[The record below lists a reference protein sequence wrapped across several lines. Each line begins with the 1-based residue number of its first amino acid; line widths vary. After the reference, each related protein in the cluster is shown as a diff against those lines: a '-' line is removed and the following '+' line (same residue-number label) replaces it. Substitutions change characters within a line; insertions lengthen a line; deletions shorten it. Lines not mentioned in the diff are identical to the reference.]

1 MKRTGRRIVGLLP
14 ILFLVSAC
22 ATAPI
27 TGRSQLIIVSD
38 TEERRMGLQAY
49 QDVLKKA
56 KLSKDPK
63 QVEMVERVGRRI
75 AQSAEREF
83 HVGYP
88 WEFSV
93 IDDDKEVN
101 AFALPGGKVAVY
113 TGILPVAQDD
123 AGLATVMAHEVA
135 HAIARHGA
143 ERMSTGLLAKLGGE
157 ILSAGSSSPEA
168 VQAAY
173 GLGAN
178 LGVLLPFDRRQE
190 SEADHIGL
198 ILMAKAGYDPRT
210 AVTFWQRMA
219 KIGSEKGQP
228 PEFLSTHPA
237 DERRIARIKE
247 WLPEA
252 LGVYKP

>member
-1 MKRTGRRIVGLLP
+1 MRKSVTVG
-14 ILFLVSAC
+14 FLVIVLAGC
-22 ATAPI
+22 ATAPV

-38 TEERRMGLQAY
+38 AEERQMGLSAY

-56 KLSKDPK
+56 KLSKDAK
-63 QVEMVERVGRRI
+63 QIEGVERVGRRI
-75 AQSAEREF
+75 AQAAERQF
-83 HVGYP
+83 HVGYD
-88 WEFSV
+88 WSFSV
-93 IDDDKEVN
+93 IDDDKQVN
-101 AFALPGGKVAVY
+101 AFCLPGGKVAVY
-113 TGILPVAQDD
+113 TGILPVAGDD
-123 AGLATVMAHEVA
+123 ASLATVMAHEVA

-143 ERMSTGLLAKLGGE
+143 ERMTTGLLTQAGGQILAAGLG
-157 ILSAGSSSPEA
+157 SPEA

-198 ILMAKAGYDPRT
+198 ILMARSGYDPH
-210 AVTFWQRMA
+210 AALGFWQRMA
-219 KIGSEKGQP
+219 KLGSEKGQP

-237 DERRIARIKE
+237 DERRIEQIRG

-252 LGVYKP
+252 MEVYRPR

>member
-1 MKRTGRRIVGLLP
+1 MRKFVFVG
-14 ILFLVSAC
+14 FLVIVLAGC
-22 ATAPI
+22 ATAPV

-38 TEERRMGLQAY
+38 AEERQMGLQAY

-56 KLSKDPK
+56 KLSKDAK
-63 QVEMVERVGRRI
+63 QIERVERVGRRI
-75 AQSAEREF
+75 AQAAERKF
-83 HVGYP
+83 HVGYD
-88 WEFSV
+88 WSFSV
-93 IDDDKEVN
+93 IDDDKQVN
-101 AFALPGGKVAVY
+101 AFCLPGGKVAVY
-113 TGILPVAQDD
+113 TGILPVAGND
-123 AGLATVMAHEVA
+123 ASLATVMAHEVA

-143 ERMSTGLLAKLGGE
+143 ERMTTGLLTQAGGQ
-157 ILSAGSSSPEA
+157 ILAAGSGSTEA

-198 ILMAKAGYDPRT
+198 ILMATSGYDPR
-210 AVTFWQRMA
+210 AALGFWQRMA
-219 KIGSEKGQP
+219 KLGSEKGQP

-237 DERRIARIKE
+237 DERRIEQIRG

-252 LGVYKP
+252 MDVYRPR